1 MASLARKPLSCG
13 GVISCLPH
21 RTLLAGLSD
30 CDQHVV
36 FRGESP
42 QPKDLE
48 VAPRL
53 QNPKGFS
60 ITIANH
66 PCRARPVLT
75 LSDHDD
81 VVLIMRCLA
90 HRRDTGERTGP
101 VAGDK
106 TGAL

>member
-53 QNPKGFS
+53 KDLKGGS

-66 PCRARPVLT
+66 LYGAVLIFT
-75 LSDHDD
+75 DSHHDEFE
-81 VVLIMRCLA
+81 LIMRCLA
-90 HRRDTGERTGP
+90 NRSDI
-101 VAGDK
+101 
-106 TGAL
+106 GARA